1 MCYDVA
7 MKKYYTYTV
16 KKLITVQHLVTI
28 EYLQVGKNFFY
39 PEESHPFYE
48 FVYVEKGSITCKTQ
62 KRSVDLHRHD
72 FFLVPPNL
80 SHSYCVEDAEETA
93 VLVVC
98 FKSKSNIIPIIKGVQ
113 HLDGDIRESVKKILA
128 EARATFVF
136 PFDKKLTLNSHPRLG
151 SQQLIE
157 NYIEEVLIKLVQL
170 TTYNNQNF
178 QIATDA
184 SDVKKS
190 ITEEIVRLLNHN
202 IYSKITLSDI
212 CSQMFFSKTYL
223 NAIFKEIKGV
233 TIMQYYQ
240 ELKMNEAKSLLYNK
254 ESIASI
260 SEKLCFESP
269 QYFSKAF
276 KAKVGKTPTKYKK
289 DLLRS

>member
-1 MCYDVA
+1 
-7 MKKYYTYTV
+7 MKKYYTYTI

-28 EYLQVGKNFFY
+28 EYLQVSKKFFY
-39 PEESHPFYE
+39 PEESHSFYE
-48 FVYVEKGSITCKTQ
+48 FVYVEKGSITCKIQ
-62 KRSVDLHRHD
+62 NKNVDLYRHD
-72 FFLVPPNL
+72 FFLIPPNCP
-80 SHSYCVEDAEETA
+80 HSYCVEYAEQTT
-93 VLVVC
+93 VMVVC

-113 HLDGDIRESVKKILA
+113 HLDDDIRESVNKILN

-170 TTYNNQNF
+170 TTYNNQSF
-178 QIATDA
+178 QIAADA
-184 SDVKKS
+184 LDVKKS
-190 ITEEIVRLLNHN
+190 ITNEIVSMLKKS

-212 CSQMFFSKTYL
+212 CNQMFYSKTYL
-223 NAIFKEIKGV
+223 NAVFKEIKGV
-233 TIMQYYQ
+233 TIMQYYY
-240 ELKMNEAKSLLYNK
+240 ELKINEAKTLLDKN
-254 ESIASI
+254 ENIASI

-269 QYFSKAF
+269 QYFTKAF

-289 DLLRS
+289 DLL

>member
-1 MCYDVA
+1 MCYYVA

-28 EYLQVGKNFFY
+28 EYLPVGKKFFY
-39 PEESHPFYE
+39 PEESHSFYE
-48 FVYVEKGSITCKTQ
+48 FVYVEKGSITCKMQ
-62 KRSVDLHRHD
+62 NKNVDLHRHD
-72 FFLVPPNL
+72 FFLIPPNF
-80 SHSYCVEDAEETA
+80 SHSYSVEEAEETT
-93 VLVVC
+93 VMVVC

-113 HLDGDIRESVKKILA
+113 HLDGDVRESVKKILT
-128 EARATFVF
+128 EARSTFIF

-170 TTYNNQNF
+170 TTYNNQSF

-190 ITEEIVRLLNHN
+190 ITKEIVRLLEKNV
-202 IYSKITLSDI
+202 YSKITLSDI
-212 CSQMFFSKTYL
+212 CNQMFYSKTYL
-223 NAIFKEIKGV
+223 NAIFKEIKGA

-240 ELKMNEAKSLLYNK
+240 ELKINEAKTLLDKK
-254 ESIASI
+254 ESITSI

-269 QYFSKAF
+269 QYFAKAF

-289 DLLRS
+289 DLL